1 MKQYLDL
8 LEDIATNGY
17 IKKPARPGLP
27 GTIELFGQMLKF
39 DLSKGFPILTCR
51 KMPVKAWMVELCW
64 LLKGKTT
71 IDYLLAHNV
80 HIWDDDAYR
89 FYKHRGGLLP
99 KEEWLE
105 KAKLAVYD
113 ESTLMLYG
121 DLGKVYGYQW
131 RCFSGMYDQIQNL
144 QASLHSN
151 PDSRRHIVTA
161 WNPYDYASPWMA
173 ALPACHAWFQC
184 SIREDY
190 LDLMLYQRSC
200 DMILGVPF
208 DIVEYALLIHLL
220 AQSLDL
226 KPGIFTWVGASCHI
240 YQPHLEVAETLISRK
255 YELRPL
261 PTLVVHNPCRDITDY
276 EPEDF
281 ELLNYEANPAV
292 KAELFTGA

>member
-1 MKQYLDL
+1 MRQYLDL
-8 LEDIATNGY
+8 LEKIIANGY
-17 IKKPARPGLP
+17 IRPASRPGLP
-27 GTIELFGQMLKF
+27 PTAELFGETMRF
-39 DLSKGFPILTCR
+39 DLSEGFPILTCR

-71 IDYLLAHNV
+71 IAYLLDRNV

-89 FYKHRGGLLP
+89 FYKFRGGKLP

-105 KAKLAVYD
+105 KAKITVYD
-113 ESTLMLYG
+113 EETRMIYG

-131 RCFSGMYDQIQNL
+131 RCFNGIWDQIQNL
-144 QASLHSN
+144 QASLHSS

-161 WNPYDYASPWMA
+161 WNPLDYNTPGAA

-184 SIREDY
+184 NIRANY

-208 DIVEYALLIHLL
+208 DIVEYALLTHLL
-220 AQSLDL
+220 AKSQGLE
-226 KPGIFTWVGASCHI
+226 PGIFTWIGASCHI
-240 YQPHLEVAETLISRK
+240 YTPHLDVAKKLISRK
-255 YELRPL
+255 NNLYELPIL
-261 PTLVVHNPCRDITDY
+261 NIAKYHYDITDY

-281 ELLNYEANPAV
+281 ELIDYNANPAV
-292 KAELFTGA
+292 KAELFTGV